1 MKLLIIGSKS
11 VALEI
16 YDAVI
21 SNKDYKFKDIVFL
34 IGDNEEFQ
42 QSYSCIRDS
51 ELNSYVNK
59 NRCEYIIS
67 FSNHK
72 LRSKF
77 ERLMED
83 LNVKATN
90 IIHNSA
96 IVSKNSKIGLGN
108 YLAAGSIISYG
119 VTIGNHNVVNF
130 NTTIGH
136 DAIIGEHVIINPGA
150 RISGNVIIKDKVL
163 IGTNSII
170 YQGKQIGGNVS
181 IDALTYIDK
190 DIEDNVI
197 CSNRKALKIF
207 NKNG

>member
-16 YDAVI
+16 YDAAI
-21 SNKDYKFKDIVFL
+21 SNMEHKFKDIVFL

-42 QSYSCIRDS
+42 KSYSHIRDS
-51 ELNSYVNK
+51 ELKSYVNE
-59 NRCEYIIS
+59 NSCEYIIS

-77 ERLMED
+77 EKLMKD
-83 LNVKATN
+83 LNVKAAN

-96 IVSKNSKIGLGN
+96 VISENAEIGIGN
-108 YLAAGSIISYG
+108 YLAAGAIISYG

-150 RISGNVIIKDKVL
+150 RISGNVIIKNKVL

-170 YQGKQIGGNVS
+170 YQGKQIGCDVS

-190 DIEDNVI
+190 DIVDNVI
-197 CSNRKALKIF
+197 CSNRKALKILK
-207 NKNG
+207 KNV